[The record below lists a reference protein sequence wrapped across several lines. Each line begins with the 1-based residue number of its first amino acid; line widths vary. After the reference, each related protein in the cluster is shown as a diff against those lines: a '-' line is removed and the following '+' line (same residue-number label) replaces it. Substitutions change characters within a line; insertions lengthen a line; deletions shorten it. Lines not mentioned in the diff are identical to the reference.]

1 MLNKNIGSLLIL
13 LIMLTLAVGSSDSNE
28 TGPDPNDGK
37 FSAWVMAKNFVKER
51 LKSPSTA
58 DFGGVF
64 SDYQDPVSVVTDL
77 GGGKYVVRAWVDS
90 QNGFGA
96 TIRTRFI
103 CELQDMGNA
112 RWRCTNCVFLE

>member
-1 MLNKNIGSLLIL
+1 LLIL

-28 TGPDPNDGK
+28 TGSDSNDDK
-37 FSAWVMAKNFVKER
+37 ISAWVMAKDFVKER

-64 SDYQDPVSVVTDL
+64 SDYQDPDSVVTVL

-96 TIRTRFI
+96 TIRTRFV
-103 CELQDMGNA
+103 CKLEDMGND
-112 RWRCTNCVFLE
+112 RWRCTSCVFLP

>member
-1 MLNKNIGSLLIL
+1 MLSKNIGSLLIL

-28 TGPDPNDGK
+28 TGSDSNDDK
-37 FSAWVMAKNFVKER
+37 ISAWVMAKDFVKER

-64 SDYQDPVSVVTDL
+64 SDYQDPDSVVTVL

-96 TIRTRFI
+96 TIRTRFV
-103 CELQDMGNA
+103 CKLEDMGND
-112 RWRCTNCVFLE
+112 RWRCTSCVFLP